1 MHEICSFL
9 RDDLDSKD
17 ATQIPKYY
25 IRGEMK
31 KQILLLPNSM
41 FQHRF
46 VGYVCRCTDKN
57 QKFYANE
64 NPRGR
69 FQYFTS
75 DEKIELRHL
84 LEPWLSIEEDDS
96 QLKT

>member
-1 MHEICSFL
+1 MHQICSL
-9 RDDLDSKD
+9 LHDD
-17 ATQIPKYY
+17 ATEIPKYY

-31 KQILLLPNSM
+31 TQIQLLPNGM

-64 NPRGR
+64 NPQGR
-69 FQYFTS
+69 FQYFS
-75 DEKIELRHL
+75 CDEKIELRHL
-84 LEPWLSIEEDDS
+84 LEPWLSIDEDDS
-96 QLKT
+96 QLEM